1 MESLKI
7 NDAIRS
13 REEWMD
19 IAGLPEKLRQNVM
32 AADVL
37 IVPSMLQDQPKVF
50 MVGTMDLYTILKKNL
65 GIRGTGTSIHAFM
78 CLKNVCKW

>member
-37 IVPSMLQDQPKVF
+37 IVPSMLQDQP
-50 MVGTMDLYTILKKNL
+50 MVPGGQVLF
-65 GIRGTGTSIHAFM
+65 R
-78 CLKNVCKW
+78 CLRYEG